1 MSLVIAIK
9 EKDRVVLGAD
19 KQASTGS
26 TKDHTSTKI
35 WKVEELEGALMGG
48 VGSAR
53 ASQIIQYSQIIDK
66 NYTGPINTEFVI
78 CVLAPTI
85 SATLKSNGISI
96 NPSEDDNCIMIP
108 NVFIFAYADKAWVI
122 WHDLSVI
129 EIADYFAIGSGAD
142 VARGALFATKDKNPF
157 DRIVTGIDAAA
168 ESTLFVDDGIDLL
181 TTSEKAKDVKQ
192 IAKALGFDL
201 SLLNEMKKISTEAS
215 EKVEK
220 TEEDKN

>member
-9 EKDRVVLGAD
+9 EKDRIVLGAD

-78 CVLAPTI
+78 CVLVPTI
-85 SATLKSNGISI
+85 SATLKANGIAVGA
-96 NPSEDDNCIMIP
+96 SEEESCTMIP

-181 TTSEKAKDVKQ
+181 TTSEKTKDVKQ

-201 SLLNEMKKISTEAS
+201 SILKEMKAETAEKIEKS
-215 EKVEK
+215 EE
-220 TEEDKN
+220 TQN